1 MSRNPLNILSSFFA
15 HRLTRQVKELYA
27 SSIIL
32 DFALCMVALFEPVF
46 LYGFFSKNND
56 LEHTLELIILFYLLV
71 YIPYFFL
78 VPLGAKFARRFG
90 YEYSIA
96 LSTPFMVLL
105 YFLLFSANHFAPAVW
120 LAVIPYIIA
129 KLLYWPS
136 YHSNFARFSSDGEQG
151 REISNL
157 YVLLN
162 IVYVISPLVGGLILQ
177 FYGFKILFVVAAV
190 LILVSNIPMLITKEQ
205 FEPKSFSYFEAFKRV
220 FSRENRR
227 KLLANLGFGEEWVV
241 LIIWPIFVFLIVK
254 DYLNLGIFSSISTL
268 ISLVMLLFI
277 GRLTDKKDR
286 QSIVG
291 YGAIFYFFS
300 WLLKLVTRLPF
311 GVLLIDIFSRISK
324 DSLAVPIT
332 AFTYKNAKD
341 GSVMNSIIFFEMTLV
356 LGKIAAMFI
365 CFLALQF
372 IVPGWNTMFIVG
384 AIFTLFYLFYSL

>member
-1 MSRNPLNILSSFFA
+1 MPKNPFNLLSSFFA

-78 VPLGAKFARRFG
+78 VPFGAKFARRFG

-96 LSTPFMVLL
+96 LATPFMVLL

-120 LAVIPYIIA
+120 LAVIPYVIA
-129 KLLYWPS
+129 KLLYWPA
-136 YHSNFARFSSDGEQG
+136 YHSNFAKFSSRGEQG

-162 IVYVISPLVGGLILQ
+162 IVYVISPLVGGLLLQ
-177 FYGFKILFVVAAV
+177 LFGFKVLFAVAAV
-190 LILVSNIPMLITKEQ
+190 LILVSNIPMLITKEK
-205 FEPKSFSYFEAFKRV
+205 FESKPFSYRDAFKRV
-220 FSRENRR
+220 FTRENRR
-227 KLLANLGFGEEWVV
+227 SLLANIGFGEEWIV

-254 DYLNLGIFSSISTL
+254 DYLNLGIFSAISTFVSM
-268 ISLVMLLFI
+268 IVLLFV
-277 GRLTDKKDR
+277 GRLTDKSGSKQLVR
-286 QSIVG
+286 NGTV
-291 YGAIFYFFS
+291 FYFFS
-300 WLLKLVTRLPF
+300 WLLKLVTRIPF
-311 GVLLIDIFSRISK
+311 GVLLLDIWSRVSK

-332 AFTYKNAKD
+332 TVNYKNAKD
-341 GSVMNSIIFFEMTLV
+341 GSVMNSIIFFEMSLV
-356 LGKIAAMFI
+356 LGKIAAMFV
-365 CFLALQF
+365 CFIALQF
-372 IVPGWNTMFIVG
+372 IAPGWNTIFIVG
-384 AIFTLFYLFYSL
+384 AMFTLFYLFYTL